1 MQPPMQPSPLIYFA
15 ASIKYLLASNIVDFL
30 KTLSSHRNEQVN
42 SKINMN
48 ELNQQN
54 SGGITAAGVDKI
66 RTMIEGFDDISHGGL
81 PVGRT
86 TLVSGTSGTGK
97 TLLAVQ
103 FLRNGIVDFNEP
115 GVFVTFEESPADIIK
130 NAFSFGWDL
139 QKFVDEGKL
148 FILDASPDPDGQDV
162 VGNFDLSALIER
174 IQYAIRKYKA
184 KRVSIDSVTAVFQ
197 QYDAVSVV
205 RREIFRIVARLKQ
218 VGVTTIM
225 TTERMDEY
233 GQVARFG
240 VEEFVSDNVV
250 ILRNVLEGERRRRTI
265 EILKLRGTTHMQG
278 EYPFTM
284 THQGI
289 NIFPLGAMRLTQRS
303 SNVRVSSGVKTLDE
317 MCGGGYFKDSIILA
331 TGATGT
337 GKTMLVSKFLEE
349 SCVRGERVILF
360 AYEESR
366 AQLSRNAS
374 SWGIDFE
381 ELEQQGLLK
390 ILCAY
395 PESAG
400 LEDHLQTIKQ
410 EIADFKPARI
420 AIDSLSAIARG
431 VSNNAFRQ
439 FVIGVT
445 GFAKQEE
452 ITGFFT
458 NTTDQ
463 FMGSNSITNTHIST
477 ITDTILM
484 LQYVEIRGEMSR
496 AINVFK
502 MRGSWHDKGIREY
515 IISDRGLEI
524 KDSFRNFERIIS
536 GSPTRIAVDEKTEL
550 SRIIRGVQRD
560 EE

>member
-1 MQPPMQPSPLIYFA
+1 MTNIRNINVEEPAPLR
-15 ASIKYLLASNIVDFL
+15 V
-30 KTLSSHRNEQVN
+30 EVP
-42 SKINMN
+42 
-48 ELNQQN
+48 
-54 SGGITAAGVDKI
+54 KI
-66 RTMIEGFDDISHGGL
+66 RTNIEGFDDISHGGL
-81 PVGRT
+81 PRGRT

-97 TLLAVQ
+97 TLFAIQ
-103 FLRNGIVDFNEP
+103 FLYNGIVQFDEHA
-115 GVFVTFEESPADIIK
+115 VFVTFEESPSDIIQ
-130 NAFSFGWDL
+130 NAMSFGWNL
-139 QKFVDEGKL
+139 QSLIDAGKL
-148 FILDASPDPDGQDV
+148 FILDASPDPEGQDIA
-162 VGNFDLSALIER
+162 GDFDLSALIER

-184 KRVSIDSVTAVFQ
+184 KRVAVDSVTAIFQ
-197 QYDAVSVV
+197 QYDAAGVV
-205 RREIFRIVARLKQ
+205 RREIFRMTARLKLI
-218 VGVTTIM
+218 GVTTVM
-225 TTERMDEY
+225 TTERIDEY
-233 GQVARFG
+233 GPVARFG

-250 ILRNVLEGERRRRTI
+250 IVRNVLDGERRRRTL
-265 EILKLRGTTHMQG
+265 EILKLRGTSHMKG
-278 EYPFTM
+278 EYPFTI
-284 THQGI
+284 TGDGI

-303 SNVRVSSGVKTLDE
+303 SNVRVSSGVTTLDE
-317 MCGGGYFKDSIILA
+317 MCGGGFFKDSIILV

-337 GKTMLVSKFLEE
+337 GKTLLVSKFIENAC
-349 SCVRGERVILF
+349 STGDRAILF

-381 ELEQQGLLK
+381 EMESKGLLK

-400 LEDHLQTIKQ
+400 LEDHLQMIKS
-410 EIADFKPARI
+410 EIAQFKPSRI
-420 AIDSLSAIARG
+420 SIDSLSALARG

-458 NTTDQ
+458 NTTDH
-463 FMGSNSITNTHIST
+463 FLGSHSITESHIST

-515 IISDRGLEI
+515 TISEHGPDIR
-524 KDSFRNFERIIS
+524 DPFRNLEGIIS
-536 GSPTRIAVDEKTEL
+536 GTPTRVFIDEKMEL
-550 SRIIRGVQRD
+550 SRIVKDVKGLTD
-560 EE
+560 DDLKLL

>member
-1 MQPPMQPSPLIYFA
+1 MKPTNQIG
-15 ASIKYLLASNIVDFL
+15 
-30 KTLSSHRNEQVN
+30 
-42 SKINMN
+42 
-48 ELNQQN
+48 QQN
-54 SGGITAAGVDKI
+54 ESVKVGVEKI
-66 RTMIEGFDDISHGGL
+66 RTLIEGFDDISHGGL
-81 PVGRT
+81 PVGRA

-97 TLLAVQ
+97 TLLAAQ
-103 FLRNGIVDFNEP
+103 FLYNGITFFDEP
-115 GVFVTFEESPADIIK
+115 GVFVTFEESPTDIIK

-139 QKFVDEGKL
+139 QKLIEDGKL
-148 FILDASPDPDGQDV
+148 FILDASPDPEGQDV

-174 IQYAIRKYKA
+174 LQYAIRKYKA
-184 KRVSIDSVTAVFQ
+184 RRVSIDSVTAVFQ
-197 QYDAVSVV
+197 QYDAASVV
-205 RREIFRIVARLKQ
+205 RREIFRLVARLKQ

-225 TTERMDEY
+225 TTEREQEY
-233 GQVARFG
+233 GPVARFG

-265 EILKLRGTTHMQG
+265 EILKLRGTTHMKG
-278 EYPFTM
+278 EYPFTI
-284 THQGI
+284 TNDGI

-303 SNVRVSSGVKTLDE
+303 SNARVSSGVETLDE
-317 MCGGGYFKDSIILA
+317 MCGGGFFKDSIILA

-337 GKTMLVSKFLEE
+337 GKTLLVSKFIQNA
-349 SCVRGERVILF
+349 CIRNERAILF

-366 AQLSRNAS
+366 AQLSRNAY

-381 ELEQQGLLK
+381 DFEQKGLLK
-390 ILCAY
+390 IICAY

-400 LEDHLQTIKQ
+400 LEDHLQIIKT
-410 EIADFKPARI
+410 EIAAFKPSRI
-420 AIDSLSAIARG
+420 AIDSLSALARG

-463 FMGSNSITNTHIST
+463 FMGSHSITDSHIST

-515 IISDRGLEI
+515 TISERGAEI
-524 KDSFRNFERIIS
+524 RDSFRNYERIIS
-536 GSPTRIAVDEKTEL
+536 GSPSRITVDEKTQL
-550 SRIIRGVQRD
+550 SRIVKGVQGKTGD
-560 EE
+560 EDE

>member
-1 MQPPMQPSPLIYFA
+1 M
-15 ASIKYLLASNIVDFL
+15 
-30 KTLSSHRNEQVN
+30 TLNHQNEQG
-42 SKINMN
+42 
-48 ELNQQN
+48 EERLP
-54 SGGITAAGVDKI
+54 TGVQKI
-66 RTMIEGFDDISHGGL
+66 RTMIEGFDDISHGGM

-97 TLLAVQ
+97 TLFAIQ
-103 FLRNGIVDFNEP
+103 FLYNGITYFDEA
-115 GVFVTFEESPADIIK
+115 GVFVTFEESPSDIIK
-130 NAFSFGWDL
+130 NSYSFGWDL
-139 QKFVDEGKL
+139 QNLIDRGKL
-148 FILDASPDPDGQDV
+148 FILDASPDPEGQDV

-197 QYDAVSVV
+197 QYDAASVV
-205 RREIFRIVARLKQ
+205 RREIFRLVARLKQ
-218 VGVTTIM
+218 VGATTIM
-225 TTERMDEY
+225 TTERVEEY
-233 GQVARFG
+233 GPVARFG

-250 ILRNVLEGERRRRTI
+250 IVRNVLEGERRRRTL
-265 EILKLRGTTHMQG
+265 EILKLRGTTHMKG
-278 EYPFTM
+278 EYPFTI
-284 THQGI
+284 THEGI

-303 SNVRVSSGVKTLDE
+303 SNVRLSSGVKTLDE
-317 MCGGGYFKDSIILA
+317 MCGGGFFKDSIILA

-337 GKTMLVSKFLEE
+337 GKTLLVSKFLEDA
-349 SCVRGERVILF
+349 CVNGGRAMMF

-366 AQLSRNAS
+366 AQLLRNAY

-381 ELEQQGLLK
+381 ELEKKDLLR

-400 LEDHLQTIKQ
+400 LEDHLQMIKT

-420 AIDSLSAIARG
+420 AIDSLSALARG

-445 GFAKQEE
+445 GYAKQEE

-463 FMGSNSITNTHIST
+463 FMGAHSITESHIST
-477 ITDTILM
+477 ITDTIIM

-515 IISDRGLEI
+515 TISEKGPEI
-524 KDSFRNFERIIS
+524 KDSFRNYERIIS
-536 GSPTRIAVDEKTEL
+536 GSPSRIAVDEKSEL
-550 SRIIRGVQRD
+550 SRIVKGVQGKGGD
-560 EE
+560 EG

>member
-1 MQPPMQPSPLIYFA
+1 MQI
-15 ASIKYLLASNIVDFL
+15 DR
-30 KTLSSHRNEQVN
+30 TRDSSSDPFDV
-42 SKINMN
+42 
-48 ELNQQN
+48 
-54 SGGITAAGVDKI
+54 SGTAGVQKL
-66 RTMIEGFDDISHGGL
+66 RTMIEGFDDISHGGI

-97 TLLAVQ
+97 TLFAIH
-103 FLRNGIVDFNEP
+103 FLYNGIIHFDEP
-115 GVFVTFEESPADIIK
+115 GIFITFEEAPSDIIK
-130 NAFSFGWDL
+130 NAYSFNWDL
-139 QKFVDEGKL
+139 QQLIDEGKL
-148 FILDASPDPDGQDV
+148 FILDASPDPEGQEV
-162 VGNFDLSALIER
+162 VGNFDLSGIIER
-174 IQYAIRKYKA
+174 AQYAIRKYSA
-184 KRVSIDSVTAVFQ
+184 CRVAVDSVTALFQ
-197 QYDAVSVV
+197 QYDATSIV
-205 RREIFRIVARLKQ
+205 RRELFRLASRLKQ
-218 VGVTTIM
+218 MGVTNVM
-225 TTERMDEY
+225 TAERTEEY
-233 GQVARFG
+233 GGVARYG

-250 ILRNVLEGERRRRTI
+250 IVRNVLEGERRRRTI
-265 EILKLRGTTHMQG
+265 EILKLRGTTHMKG
-278 EYPFTM
+278 EYPFTI
-284 THQGI
+284 TNQGI

-303 SNVRVSSGVKTLDE
+303 SNVRVSSGVETLDQ
-317 MCGGGYFKDSIILA
+317 MCGGGFFKDSIILA

-337 GKTMLVSKFLEE
+337 GKTMLVSKFLQNACENNG
-349 SCVRGERVILF
+349 RAILF

-366 AQLSRNAS
+366 AQLSRNAY

-381 ELEQQGLLK
+381 DLEQRGLLR

-400 LEDHLQTIKQ
+400 LEDHLQIIKS
-410 EIADFKPARI
+410 EIANFKPSRI
-420 AIDSLSAIARG
+420 AIDSLSALARG

-463 FMGSNSITNTHIST
+463 FMGSHSITDSHIST

-515 IISDRGLEI
+515 VIDENGPQI
-524 KDSFRNFERIIS
+524 KGSFREYERIIS
-536 GSPTRIAVDEKTEL
+536 GSPSRIGVNERSEL
-550 SRIIRGVQRD
+550 SRIVQGFQEKG
-560 EE
+560 EESGL